1 MDSIDFSAIFTGL
14 GYGAAYTGAGLG
26 LLALGY
32 WVLDLLTPG
41 HLGTHLLRGGDRGD
55 GRPDGRPDGRSDAL
69 ASQGAGT
76 VAAAWM
82 LAQAAI
88 IFTAIWTN
96 GDSSFGQAFVSA
108 VLFGLLGIVLLTVA
122 FVLLDVLTPGR
133 LGDAVIEP
141 GGITPLARLTAAA
154 LLGIAAIVC
163 ASIA

>member
-1 MDSIDFSAIFTGL
+1 MDSIDFSTIFTGL
-14 GYGAAYTGAGLG
+14 GYGAAYTGSGLV

-32 WVLDLLTPG
+32 WVLDMLTPG
-41 HLGTHLLRGGDRGD
+41 HLGTHLLRGGGQ
-55 GRPDGRPDGRSDAL
+55 PDAL

-96 GDSSFGQAFVSA
+96 GDSSFGHAYVST
-108 VLFGLLGIVLLTVA
+108 VLFGLLGLVLLTVA
-122 FVLLDVLTPGR
+122 FVVLDVLTPGR

-141 GGITPLARLTAAA
+141 GRVTPLARLTAAA
-154 LLGIAAIVC
+154 LV
-163 ASIA
+163 SI

>member
-1 MDSIDFSAIFTGL
+1 MDSIDFSTIFTGL
-14 GYGAAYTGAGLG
+14 GYGAAYTGAGLV

-41 HLGTHLLRGGDRGD
+41 HLGTHLLRGS
-55 GRPDGRPDGRSDAL
+55 GRPDGRPDGRSDGL
-69 ASQGAGT
+69 ASHGAGT
-76 VAAAWM
+76 VAAAGM

-133 LGDAVIEP
+133 LGDAVIAAGE
-141 GGITPLARLTAAA
+141 ITPLARLTAPA

>member
-1 MDSIDFSAIFTGL
+1 MDSIDFSTIFTGL
-14 GYGAAYTGAGLG
+14 GYGAAYTGAGLV

-41 HLGTHLLRGGDRGD
+41 HLGTHLLRGGDRG
-55 GRPDGRPDGRSDAL
+55 GRPDGLSDAL